1 MTHPAIRDLFLEL
14 GRHPSFAEALKRLA
28 GGGSARLSGLTSTA
42 KAVYSVLLWQTTGR
56 PLIIVVDGNQ
66 EAEALAEAVDTFFRL
81 LTTEDRDGPQLLP
94 ALDVLP
100 LQKLSPHAEIL
111 EARAVGLWRLATG
124 RAPITVLPVASALLR
139 IAPAEY

>member
-14 GRHPSFAEALKRLA
+14 GRHPSFAEVVRKLA
-28 GGGSARLSGLTSTA
+28 GDGTASLSGLTSTA
-42 KAVYSVLLWQTTGR
+42 KAVYSVLLWQTIGR

-66 EAEALAEAVDTFFRL
+66 EAEALSEAVETFFRL

-100 LQKLSPHAEIL
+100 LQKLSPHA
-111 EARAVGLWRLATG
+111 
-124 RAPITVLPVASALLR
+124 
-139 IAPAEY
+139 

>member
-14 GRHPSFAEALKRLA
+14 GHHPSFAEALRKLA
-28 GGGSARLSGLTSTA
+28 GDGAASLSGLTSTA

-66 EAEALAEAVDTFFRL
+66 EAEALSEAIDTFFRL
-81 LTTEDRDGPQLLP
+81 LATDDRDGPQLLP

-124 RAPITVLPVASALLR
+124 RAPITVLPEIGRAHV
-139 IAPAEY
+139 